1 MNDSIKQ
8 IEYYYA
14 VVADNPGKWSWFLP
28 YLRDNGVNMVAFT
41 AFPVGAG
48 KSQLDFFPEDAE
60 LLRQAADAA
69 GVELTGPKRAFL
81 IQGDD
86 KAGALLNC
94 HLKLSEAGVNVHAA
108 NGASGGEGHFGYVL
122 WVKPEDYEHALRI
135 LGV

>member
-1 MNDSIKQ
+1 MTDSIKQ

-14 VVADNPGKWSWFLP
+14 VVEDKPGKWSWFLQ
-28 YLRDNGVNMVAFT
+28 YLRDNSVNMVAFT

-48 KSQLDFFPEDAE
+48 RSQLDFFPEDAE
-60 LLRQAADAA
+60 RLRQAADAA
-69 GVELTGPKRAFL
+69 SVALTGPKKAFL
-81 IQGDD
+81 IQGED

-108 NGASGGEGHFGYVL
+108 NGTSGGEGHFGYVL
-122 WVKPEDYEHALRI
+122 WVKPEDYEDAARV